1 MKKDYQYYVFD
12 LYGTLVD
19 IRTDEENPRLWA
31 GFARYL
37 NLLGLRVEESALRDR
52 YIRLC
57 LDEQERTDREGAGKG
72 LEGPFEIDIL
82 RVWRALGK
90 ESGRTLTRRQAEG
103 VSLVFRALSL
113 QKLRV
118 FPGAKELLQALR
130 ARGKKTY
137 LLSNAQASFTR
148 PELRQLGLDAAF
160 DALFISSDAGVKKPS
175 PDFFRLLR
183 QAGCVPE
190 ETVMVGNDVRCDC
203 QGAADA
209 GMDSFYIHTEQ
220 SPNRGL
226 ALPRG
231 CREIA
236 ALSDLLPPGVSR

>member
-1 MKKDYQYYVFD
+1 MKKDYQNYVFD

-19 IRTDEENPRLWA
+19 IRTDEENPQLWA

-37 NLLGLRVEESALRDR
+37 NLLGMRVEESALRDR
-52 YIRLC
+52 YLRLC
-57 LDEQERTDREGAGKG
+57 MDRQERTDREGLRKG

-82 RVWRALGK
+82 KVWRTLGK
-90 ESGRTLTRRQAEG
+90 ESGRTLTRRQAEDI
-103 VSLVFRALSL
+103 SLVFRALSL
-113 QKLRV
+113 QKLRT

-130 ARGKKTY
+130 ARGKKVY
-137 LLSNAQASFTR
+137 LLSNAQASFTM
-148 PELRQLGLDAAF
+148 PELRLLGLDAAF
-160 DALFISSDAGVKKPS
+160 DALFLSSDAGVKKPS
-175 PDFFRLLR
+175 PAFFRLLG

-190 ETVMVGNDVRCDC
+190 ETVMVGNDLRCDC

-209 GMDSFYIHTEQ
+209 GMDSYYIHTEQ
-220 SPNRGL
+220 SPARGP

-236 ALSDLLPPGVSR
+236 ALKDLLPPPVAP

>member
-1 MKKDYQYYVFD
+1 MKKDYSYYVFD

-19 IRTDEENPRLWA
+19 IRTDEKNPQLWA

-37 NLLGLRVEESALRDR
+37 NLLGLRVSESALRDR
-52 YIRLC
+52 YTRLC
-57 LDEQERTDREGAGKG
+57 LDEQERVDREMAGKG
-72 LEGPFEIDIL
+72 LAGPYEIDIL
-82 RVWRALGK
+82 RVWRTLGK
-90 ESGRTLTRRQAEG
+90 ECGRTLTRRQAEG

-113 QKLRV
+113 QRLGI

-130 ARGKKTY
+130 SQGKKVY
-137 LLSNAQASFTR
+137 LLSNAQASFTL

-220 SPNRGL
+220 SPAPRP

-236 ALSDLLPPGVSR
+236 ALSDLLPPDVSR